1 MSYTDPRPTA
11 VFDTECYVN
20 YWSIA
25 FQDVNTG
32 AITLFE
38 KWNDSELDMK
48 GIARMFRRYRVI
60 SFNGLGY
67 DCPMIALAMT
77 NATNGELKQASDT
90 IIMSDMKP
98 WQFYEHYNVE
108 LPGWIDHI
116 DLMEVSPGSPQ
127 RPSLKLYGGRL
138 HYKTMMDLP
147 YSPDERITE
156 EKRNKMVTYLG
167 NDLGLTRAKYF
178 ELKEGIELRAHM
190 SDEYEVDLRS
200 KSGPQ
205 IAESVIKVEVERL
218 TKKRLYRPEARPRT
232 FRYTAPEYISYRT
245 EQLQRMFEIVTN
257 APFVVNSKLVVEIPP
272 ALDDLTIKFGDSVFR
287 MGLGGLHSSE
297 SRKTYVTDDE
307 FELIDADV
315 ASYYPSLILN
325 GGFSPKH
332 IGEVFMRVF
341 RSIYKRR
348 LKAKKAGDK
357 NTAEALKLTL
367 NGLFGKLGSP
377 YSVVYSP
384 DMMIQTT
391 ITGQLAI
398 LMLIERLELAGFH
411 VISANTDGF
420 ITRVQKSR
428 REEYNVILMDWEFD
442 TMLELEKNFLK
453 SLHSRDVNNFIAIGM
468 DGKVKTKGAFAPA
481 GPGLRGAD
489 GMKKNPNCEI
499 TIDAVVAFLKNGT
512 PLEQTIRACKDIRKF
527 VTIRTVRGGALD
539 QEGEYLGK
547 AIRWA
552 YGTQHKTGLVYKL
565 TGNAVPK
572 SDGAMPL
579 MTLPDE
585 FPKGIDFAWY
595 VREASAILEDI
606 GMGVVDPAL
615 QGRKGV
621 MLGRLGDQKTFHEV
635 LLPVGIARCG
645 RTPEGLRD
653 RWDEVESVPQGYRL
667 CAKCRK
673 ESEL

>member
-1 MSYTDPRPTA
+1 MRYTDPRPTA
-11 VFDTECYVN
+11 VADSECYVN
-20 YWSIA
+20 YFSLA
-25 FQDVNTG
+25 FQDVDTG

-48 GIARMFRRYRVI
+48 GIARMFKKYRVI
-60 SFNGLGY
+60 TFNGIVY
-67 DCPMIALAMT
+67 DMPMIALAMT

-98 WQFYEHYNVE
+98 WQFYDHYNVS

-147 YSPDERITE
+147 YSPDDRITE
-156 EKRNKMVTYLG
+156 EKRDTMVRYLG

-218 TKKRLYRPEARPRT
+218 TKKRLYKPEARPRT
-232 FRYTAPEYISYRT
+232 FRYTAPDYISYQT

-272 ALDDLTIKFGDSVFR
+272 ALDDLTIRFGDSVFR

-442 TMLELEKNFLK
+442 TMLELEKSFIK
-453 SLHSRDVNNFIAIGM
+453 GLHSRDVNNFIAIGM

-539 QEGEYLGK
+539 QDGQYLGK

-552 YGTQHKTGLVYKL
+552 YGTEHTTGLSYKL

-585 FPKGIDFAWY
+585 FPDGIDFKWY
-595 VREASAILEDI
+595 VREATAIMEDI
-606 GMGVVDPAL
+606 GLGAVDPAL
-615 QGRKGV
+615 HGRKGV
-621 MLGRLGDQKTFHEV
+621 MLARTGEQKTFHEV

-645 RTPEGLRD
+645 KTTESIRD
-653 RWDEVESVPQGYRL
+653 RWDEVESVPHGYRL

-673 ESEL
+673 EGEL

>member
-11 VFDTECYVN
+11 VTDSECYVN
-20 YWSIA
+20 YWSLA
-25 FQDVNTG
+25 FQDVDTG

-48 GIARMFRRYRVI
+48 GIARMFKKYRVI
-60 SFNGLGY
+60 TFNGINY
-67 DCPMIALAMT
+67 DMPMIALAMT
-77 NATNGELKQASDT
+77 GATNGELKQASDT

-98 WQFYEHYNVE
+98 WQFYDHYNVS

-147 YSPDERITE
+147 YSPDDRITE
-156 EKRNKMVTYLG
+156 EKRDTMVRYLG

-190 SDEYEVDLRS
+190 SDEYGVDLRS

-232 FRYTAPEYISYRT
+232 FRYTAPDYISYQT

-428 REEYNVILMDWEFD
+428 RDEYSVILMDWEFD

-539 QEGEYLGK
+539 QDGEYLGK

-552 YGTQHKTGLVYKL
+552 YGTKHKTGLSYKL

-572 SDGAMPL
+572 SDGAIPL

-585 FPKGIDFAWY
+585 FPQGMDYKWY
-595 VREASAILEDI
+595 VREASAIMEDI

-621 MLGRLGDQKTFHEV
+621 MLARLSDQKTFHEV

-645 RTPEGLRD
+645 RTPEGMRD
-653 RWDEVESVPQGYRL
+653 QWEEVESVPQGYRL

-673 ESEL
+673 EGEL

>member
-11 VFDTECYVN
+11 VSDTECYVN

-25 FQDVNTG
+25 FQDVDTG

-48 GIARMFRRYRVI
+48 GIARMFKKYRVI
-60 SFNGLGY
+60 TFNGINY
-67 DCPMIALAMT
+67 DMLMIALAMT
-77 NATNGELKQASDT
+77 GATNGELKQASDT

-98 WQFYEHYNVE
+98 WQFYDHYNVS

-156 EKRNKMVTYLG
+156 EKRDTMVRYLG

-218 TKKRLYRPEARPRT
+218 TKKRLYKPEARPRT
-232 FRYTAPEYISYRT
+232 FRYTAPDYISYQT

-272 ALDDLTIKFGDSVFR
+272 ALDDLTIRFGDSVFR

-428 REEYNVILMDWEFD
+428 RDEYSVILMDWEFD

-453 SLHSRDVNNFIAIGM
+453 SLHSRDVNNFIAIAM

-499 TIDAVVAFLKNGT
+499 TIDAVVAFLKNGS

-539 QEGEYLGK
+539 QDGEYLGK

-552 YGTQHKTGLVYKL
+552 YGTKHKRGLSYKL

-572 SDGAMPL
+572 SDGAIPL

-585 FPKGIDFAWY
+585 FPQGMDYMWY
-595 VREASAILEDI
+595 VREASAIMEDI

-653 RWDEVESVPQGYRL
+653 QWEEVESVPQGYRL

-673 ESEL
+673 EGEL

>member
-1 MSYTDPRPTA
+1 MSYTDPSPTA

-32 AITLFE
+32 EITLFE
-38 KWNDSELDMK
+38 KWNDSELNMK

-60 SFNGLGY
+60 SFNGINY
-67 DCPMIALAMT
+67 DMPMIALAMT

-147 YSPDERITE
+147 YSPDDRITE
-156 EKRNKMVTYLG
+156 EKRDTMVRYLG

-178 ELKEGIELRAHM
+178 ELKDGIELRAHM
-190 SDEYEVDLRS
+190 SDEYGIDLRS

-205 IAESVIKVEVERL
+205 VAEAVIKVEVERL
-218 TKKRLYRPEARPRT
+218 TKKRLYKPDARPRT
-232 FRYTAPEYISYRT
+232 FRYTAPDYISYQT
-245 EQLQRMFEIVTN
+245 EQLQSMFEIVTN

-272 ALDDLTIKFGDSVFR
+272 ALDALTITFGDSVFR

-297 SRKTYVTDDE
+297 SRKTHVTDDD

-325 GGFSPKH
+325 GGFTPKH
-332 IGEVFMRVF
+332 IGEVFMRVY

-420 ITRVQKSR
+420 ITRVAKSR

-453 SLHSRDVNNFIAIGM
+453 GLYSRDVNNFIAIGA

-539 QEGEYLGK
+539 QNGEYLGK

-579 MTLPDE
+579 MTLPEE
-585 FPKGIDFAWY
+585 FPQGIDFAWY
-595 VREASAILEDI
+595 VREASAIMEDI

-621 MLGRLGDQKTFHEV
+621 MLGRLGDQKTYHEV

-645 RTPEGLRD
+645 RTPESLRD
-653 RWDEVESVPQGYRL
+653 RWDEVESVPTGYRL

-673 ESEL
+673 EGEL

>member
-1 MSYTDPRPTA
+1 M
-11 VFDTECYVN
+11 
-20 YWSIA
+20 
-25 FQDVNTG
+25 Q
-32 AITLFE
+32 
-38 KWNDSELDMK
+38 ELDLLK
-48 GIARMFRRYRVI
+48 AELAQLKRQA
-60 SFNGLGY
+60 
-67 DCPMIALAMT
+67 ALAK
-77 NATNGELKQASDT
+77 NEADAK
-90 IIMSDMKP
+90 
-98 WQFYEHYNVE
+98 
-108 LPGWIDHI
+108 
-116 DLMEVSPGSPQ
+116 
-127 RPSLKLYGGRL
+127 KL
-138 HYKTMMDLP
+138 
-147 YSPDERITE
+147 
-156 EKRNKMVTYLG
+156 N
-167 NDLGLTRAKYF
+167 
-178 ELKEGIELRAHM
+178 
-190 SDEYEVDLRS
+190 
-200 KSGPQ
+200 
-205 IAESVIKVEVERL
+205 
-218 TKKRLYRPEARPRT
+218 
-232 FRYTAPEYISYRT
+232 
-245 EQLQRMFEIVTN
+245 
-257 APFVVNSKLVVEIPP
+257 
-272 ALDDLTIKFGDSVFR
+272 
-287 MGLGGLHSSE
+287 
-297 SRKTYVTDDE
+297 
-307 FELIDADV
+307 
-315 ASYYPSLILN
+315 LN
-325 GGFSPKH
+325 G
-332 IGEVFMRVF
+332 V
-341 RSIYKRR
+341 
-348 LKAKKAGDK
+348 
-357 NTAEALKLTL
+357 
-367 NGLFGKLGSP
+367 FGKLGSP

-428 REEYNVILMDWEFD
+428 RDEYSVILMDWEFD

-539 QEGEYLGK
+539 QDGEYLGK

-552 YGTQHKTGLVYKL
+552 YGTKHKTGLSYKL

-572 SDGAMPL
+572 SDGAIPL
-579 MTLPDE
+579 MTLPEE
-585 FPKGIDFAWY
+585 FPQGMDYKWY
-595 VREASAILEDI
+595 VREASAIMEDI

-645 RTPEGLRD
+645 RTPESLRD
-653 RWDEVESVPQGYRL
+653 RWDEVASVPHGYRL

>member
-1 MSYTDPRPTA
+1 MSYSATRTTA
-11 VFDTECYVN
+11 VFDTEAYVN

-25 FQDVNTG
+25 FQNVDTG
-32 AITLFE
+32 EVTLFE

-48 GIARMFRRYRVI
+48 GIARMFKRYRVVG
-60 SFNGLGY
+60 FNSNNY
-67 DCPMIALAMT
+67 DLPMIALAMT

-147 YSPDERITE
+147 YSPDDRITE

-178 ELKEGIELRAHM
+178 ELKDGIELRAHM
-190 SDEYEVDLRS
+190 SDEYGIDLRS

-205 IAESVIKVEVERL
+205 VAEAVIKVEVERL
-218 TKKRLYRPEARPRT
+218 TKKRLYKPDARPRT
-232 FRYTAPEYISYRT
+232 FRYTAPDYISYQT
-245 EQLQRMFEIVTN
+245 EQLQSMFEIVTN

-272 ALDDLTIKFGDSVFR
+272 ALDALTITFGDSVFR

-297 SRKTYVTDDE
+297 SRKTHVTDDD

-325 GGFSPKH
+325 GGFTPKH
-332 IGEVFMRVF
+332 IGEVFMRVY

-442 TMLELEKNFLK
+442 TMLELEKSFIK
-453 SLHSRDVNNFIAIGM
+453 GLHSRDVNNFIAIGM

-539 QEGEYLGK
+539 QEGKYLGK

-579 MTLPDE
+579 MTLPEE
-585 FPKGIDFAWY
+585 FPKGIDFTWY

-621 MLGRLGDQKTFHEV
+621 MLGRLGDQVTFHYVE
-635 LLPVGIARCG
+635 LPTGVAVCG
-645 RTPEGLRD
+645 KKPDGLRD
-653 RWDEVESVPQGYRL
+653 RWDEHSGDAEGLRICS
-667 CAKCRK
+667 KCRK
-673 ESEL
+673 AAEL

>member
-1 MSYTDPRPTA
+1 MSYTDKRPTA
-11 VFDTECYVN
+11 VMDSECYVN

-25 FQDVNTG
+25 FQDVDTG

-48 GIARMFRRYRVI
+48 GIARMFKKYRVI
-60 SFNGLGY
+60 TFNGINY
-67 DCPMIALAMT
+67 DMPMIALAMT

-147 YSPDERITE
+147 YSPDDRITE
-156 EKRNKMVTYLG
+156 EKRDKMVTYLG

-178 ELKEGIELRAHM
+178 ELKDGIELRAHM
-190 SDEYEVDLRS
+190 SDEYNIDLRS

-205 IAESVIKVEVERL
+205 VAEAVIRVEVERL
-218 TKKRLYRPEARPRT
+218 TKKRLYKPDARPRT
-232 FRYTAPEYISYRT
+232 FRYTAPDYISYQT
-245 EQLQRMFEIVTN
+245 EQLQSMFDIVTQ

-272 ALDDLTIKFGDSVFR
+272 ALDALTITFGDSVFR

-297 SRKTYVTDDE
+297 SRKTHVTDDE

-325 GGFSPKH
+325 GGFTPKH
-332 IGEVFMRVF
+332 IGDVFMRVY

-398 LMLIERLELAGFH
+398 LMLIERLELVGFH

-453 SLHSRDVNNFIAIGM
+453 GLHSRDVNNFIAIGM
-468 DGKVKTKGAFAPA
+468 DGKVKPKGAFAPA
-481 GPGLRGAD
+481 GSGLRGAD

-539 QEGEYLGK
+539 QNGEYLGK

-595 VREASAILEDI
+595 VREASAIMEDI

-621 MLGRLGDQKTFHEV
+621 MLGRLGDQKTYHEV

-645 RTPEGLRD
+645 RTPESLRD
-653 RWDEVESVPQGYRL
+653 RWDEVESVPHGYRL